1 MYYAGIDYHKRYS
14 VVSIEDAQGRI
25 VQEERVDHQFPEV
38 FQRLFRE
45 CPEPV
50 SVVYES
56 TVNWSWLHEVLEP
69 LANVASI
76 TLANPF
82 KVRLIAEAQIKTDKI
97 SARVLATLLR
107 LNVVPACHIPDAKTR
122 RRKEVL
128 RQRSYW
134 VKLRTAVRCRV
145 HRILTNQHH
154 LSMPQV
160 TDLFGRKGRTA
171 LDKAIL
177 PAPDDSLLRQNL
189 TILDALG
196 HQIGVDEQLIRQDG
210 HADRTVKM
218 LSSVPGIG
226 LILANVIATETD
238 GIGRFSD
245 AQHYT
250 SYSGLSPTV
259 HSSGGKTHTGHMV
272 QQCNRWLKWAY
283 VEAAWVAVGCSPYF
297 GGLYRYHRG
306 RGKQA
311 NTAITIVARRICHI
325 VYRLLTEDRMYEER
339 PFSPAALTKG

>member
-14 VVSIEDAQGRI
+14 LVSIQNGQGQI
-25 VQEERVDHQFPEV
+25 VREQRVDHAFPEL
-38 FQRLFRE
+38 FGGLFRE

-50 SVVYES
+50 AVVYES
-56 TVNWSWLHEVLEP
+56 TLNWSWLYEILQP
-69 LANVASI
+69 LKKVCSI
-76 TLANPF
+76 TLANPY
-82 KVRLIAEAQIKTDKI
+82 KVRLIAEAEIKTDKI
-97 SARVLATLLR
+97 SARALATLLR

-145 HRILTNQHH
+145 HQILGNQHK
-154 LSMPQV
+154 LSLPQV

-171 LDKAIL
+171 LDKARL
-177 PAPDDSLLRQNL
+177 PEPDKSLLDQNL
-189 TILDALG
+189 EVLDALDE
-196 HQIGVDEQLIRQDG
+196 QIGDDEQLIRKAG
-210 HADRTVKM
+210 KTDRASKV
-218 LSSVPGIG
+218 LSSMPGIA

-238 GIGRFSD
+238 GIGRFRDSR
-245 AQHYT
+245 HYT

-259 HSSGGKTHTGHMV
+259 HSSGGKTHTGHMM

-283 VEAAWVAVGCSPYF
+283 IEAAWIAVGCSPYF
-297 GGLYRYHRG
+297 GGLYRHHRS

-311 NTAITIVARRICHI
+311 NTAITIVARRMCHI
-325 VYRLLTEDRMYEER
+325 AYQLLTEDRMYKEL
-339 PFSPAALTKG
+339 PFSPVALVKG

>member
-1 MYYAGIDYHKRYS
+1 MYYAGIDYHKHYS
-14 VVSIEDAQGRI
+14 VVSIQNAQGQI
-25 VQEERVDHQFPEV
+25 VQEERMDHAYPEG
-38 FQRLFRE
+38 FRRLFRE

-56 TVNWSWLHEVLEP
+56 TVNWSWLYEILKP
-69 LANVASI
+69 LRNVSSV

-97 SARVLATLLR
+97 SARALATLLR
-107 LNVVPACHIPDAKTR
+107 LNVVPVCHIPDQKTR

-134 VKLRTAVRCRV
+134 VKMRTAVRCRV
-145 HRILTNQHH
+145 HQIVGRQHN

-160 TDLFGRKGRTA
+160 TDLFGRKGRAA
-171 LDKAIL
+171 LDKALL
-177 PAPDDSLLRQNL
+177 PEPEDSLLEQNL
-189 TILDALG
+189 NVLDALDDE
-196 HQIGVDEQLIRQDG
+196 IGDNEKLIRKAGKAD
-210 HADRTVKM
+210 HATKI
-218 LSSVPGIG
+218 LSSIPGIA

-238 GIGRFSD
+238 GIARFRDSP
-245 AQHYT
+245 HYT

-259 HSSGGKTHTGHMV
+259 HSSGGKTRTGRMV
-272 QQCNRWLKWAY
+272 PQCNRWLKWAY

-297 GGLYRYHRG
+297 GGLYRHQRS

-311 NTAITIVARRICHI
+311 NTAITIVARRMCHI
-325 VYRLLTEDRMYEER
+325 AYQLLTEDRMYEER
-339 PFSPAALTKG
+339 PFSPAALVKG

>member
-14 VVSIEDAQGRI
+14 IVSIQNEQGQI
-25 VQEERVDHQFPEV
+25 VQEQRVDHAFPEL
-38 FQRLFRE
+38 FGGLFRE

-56 TVNWSWLHEVLEP
+56 TINWSWLYEILQP
-69 LANVASI
+69 QKNVSSI

-82 KVRLIAEAQIKTDKI
+82 KARQIAEAQIKTDKI
-97 SARVLATLLR
+97 SARALATLLR
-107 LNVVPACHIPDAKTR
+107 LNVVPACHIPDQKTR
-122 RRKEVL
+122 HRKEVL

-134 VKLRTAVRCRV
+134 VKMRTALRCRV
-145 HRILTNQHH
+145 HKILGNQHN

-171 LDKAIL
+171 LDKARL
-177 PAPDDSLLRQNL
+177 PEPDQSLLHQNL
-189 TILDALG
+189 DVLDALDEE
-196 HQIGVDEQLIRQDG
+196 IGADEQLIRKAG
-210 HADRTVKM
+210 KADRVTKI
-218 LSSVPGIG
+218 LSSMPGIA

-238 GIGRFSD
+238 GIGRFRD
-245 AQHYT
+245 RPHYT

-259 HSSGGKTHTGHMV
+259 HSSGGKTRTGRMV
-272 QQCNRWLKWAY
+272 PQCNRWLKWAY

-311 NTAITIVARRICHI
+311 NTAITIVARRMCH
-325 VYRLLTEDRMYEER
+325 VAYQLLTEDRMYKEL
-339 PFSPAALTKG
+339 PFSPAALVKG

>member
-14 VVSIEDAQGRI
+14 VVSIQNGQGQI
-25 VQEERVDHQFPEV
+25 VQEERVDHAYPEG
-38 FQRLFRE
+38 FRRLFRE

-56 TVNWSWLHEVLEP
+56 TVNWSWLYEILKP
-69 LANVASI
+69 LRNVSSV

-97 SARVLATLLR
+97 SARALATLLR
-107 LNVVPACHIPDAKTR
+107 LNVVPACHIPNQKTR

-134 VKLRTAVRCRV
+134 VKMRTAVRCRV
-145 HRILTNQHH
+145 HQIVGRQHN

-160 TDLFGRKGRTA
+160 TDLFGRKGRAA
-171 LDKAIL
+171 LDKALL
-177 PAPDDSLLRQNL
+177 PEPEDSLLEQNL
-189 TILDALG
+189 NVLDALDEE
-196 HQIGVDEQLIRQDG
+196 IGDDEKLIRKAGKAD
-210 HADRTVKM
+210 HATKL
-218 LSSVPGIG
+218 LSSIPGIA

-238 GIGRFSD
+238 GIGRFRDSP
-245 AQHYT
+245 HYT

-259 HSSGGKTHTGHMV
+259 HSSGGKTRTGRMV
-272 QQCNRWLKWAY
+272 PQCNRWLKWAY

-297 GGLYRYHRG
+297 GGLYRHHRS

-311 NTAITIVARRICHI
+311 NTAITIVARRMCHI
-325 VYRLLTEDRMYEER
+325 AYQLLTEDRMYEEH
-339 PFSPAALTKG
+339 PFSPAALVKG